1 MKHDLGYTQGI
12 AVSSD
17 GASGGLALIWK
28 PISKV
33 ELSTCSRWHIDAY
46 VGSKSNGDFG
56 QLTGFYGQSE
66 ASKREETWTLLE
78 SLSHSNYLPWQ
89 YIGDFNEITSTEE
102 KSGGNSEASKREETW
117 TLLESLS
124 HSNYLPW
131 QYIGDFNEIT
141 REGRLKICLDRA
153 LATNEWR
160 LKLHEV
166 AVHHMTMSTS
176 DHSLLTLRLTLGHR
190 KNNKLFR
197 FEAMWQSDHR
207 CDDVVSES
215 WQDGLYKIGGC
226 PFTNCMTSC
235 RESLE
240 AWNKWEF
247 GHVRR
252 KIASL

>member
-89 YIGDFNEITSTEE
+89 YIGDFNEIT
-102 KSGGNSEASKREETW
+102 
-117 TLLESLS
+117 
-124 HSNYLPW
+124 
-131 QYIGDFNEIT
+131 
-141 REGRLKICLDRA
+141 REGRLKIRLDRA

-176 DHSLLTLRLTLGHR
+176 DLSLLTLRLTLGHR

-215 WQDGLYKIGGC
+215 WQDGLCKIGGC